1 MKLKKY
7 ITDERTG
14 IGYTLCGYYYLPDLA
29 LPEQQYYD
37 LERFGRAINAARA
50 NTTVVIRLASIPYA
64 PPSHILLP
72 TDCILKIA
80 VTVSSF
86 PLKLSPRIQYRMAFQ
101 KECKPQAAQIL

>member
-50 NTTVVIRLASIPYA
+50 ITTGV
-64 PPSHILLP
+64 
-72 TDCILKIA
+72 
-80 VTVSSF
+80 
-86 PLKLSPRIQYRMAFQ
+86 
-101 KECKPQAAQIL
+101 